1 MSFIHSL
8 SRADLYSKHLLRGGP
23 GAGSR
28 DAALSVLRKENEN
41 SQINNMLPLQKTRE
55 KEQNKLKEIL
65 KIIQDKMERIKQK
78 QLNKS

>member
-1 MSFIHSL
+1 MKIQTHI
-8 SRADLYSKHLLRGGP
+8 SKLVLEGE
-23 GAGSR
+23 
-28 DAALSVLRKENEN
+28 LITLNVYLRKENEN

>member
-1 MSFIHSL
+1 MESVKTVL
-8 SRADLYSKHLLRGGP
+8 GGE
-23 GAGSR
+23 
-28 DAALSVLRKENEN
+28 LITLNVYLRKENEN
-41 SQINNMLPLQKTRE
+41 SQINNMLPLQKTRK